1 MAKMAKVEKSET
13 SKFKASLR
21 NHPDGT
27 STIYRPGMPFIVDRT
42 EKATQWLED
51 QGFKV
56 EEIEFIGDKPVSQA
70 EIITQEV

>member
-1 MAKMAKVEKSET
+1 MAKMAKVEKSES

-21 NHPDGT
+21 NHPNGT
-27 STIYRPGMPFIVDRT
+27 STIYRPGMPFIVDKT

-56 EEIEFIGDKPVSQA
+56 EEIEFIGEKPVSHG
-70 EIITQEV
+70 ETLTQEG